1 MEVNVRTVES
11 LFQAN
16 NVRYEVPI
24 YQRPY
29 VWNRSDQWEPLWK
42 DVSRV
47 AENYLNATGPDDQNE
62 VRPHFIGALVLQ
74 QQASSAGEID
84 ARHIID
90 GQQRLTT
97 IQLLLDAVQEV
108 FEELDAIDRRH
119 TRFMERLVL
128 NDDLFSEVDPDHAY
142 KIWPASEDQ
151 EPFRRTMDNNSSTQ
165 GYESSRVVQAHE
177 FFRAEAQQ
185 WLAESLDLQYS
196 TDERANALKQT
207 LARLLQ
213 MVVIDIRTQED
224 AQMIFETLNARGTPL
239 LASDL
244 IKNFIIQ
251 EANRT
256 RLDTKVIYEDHLKG
270 FEKEWWR
277 RIVGSGQNARPRID
291 TYLYHWLTMQDLDEV
306 SAGNIFSSFQ
316 QYVTDEGRDINEISN
331 EIRQFSY
338 LYEELEEAKADDS
351 HFGKFLYRWRVMQ
364 IGVATPVLMWLLWQ
378 KNINALSNEQFAR
391 TLRAIE
397 SYLVRRM
404 ACYMSTAQY
413 DRLFRDLLRYAQ
425 RQPISGVDDSIVE
438 FLANQS
444 AAASVWPDDA
454 TLAQAFEEQPLF
466 WRLTRARL
474 RFVLEGIGDQL
485 RTKFGDEGPVPKGLT
500 IEHVM
505 PQEWK
510 NGNNWPIEDG
520 AQQEDPTA
528 ILSAARVR
536 DNTIHTIGN
545 LTLLTQNL
553 NSALSNSAWA
563 KKRELLSEHSAL
575 SLTRRTLLHEDTWDE
590 EAIRRRA
597 RVLFEAAKK
606 VWPYTDAV

>member
-1 MEVNVRTVES
+1 VEVNVRTVDS
-11 LFQAN
+11 LFLPN

-29 VWNRSDQWEPLWK
+29 VWNRSDQWEPLWS
-42 DVSRV
+42 DVCRV
-47 AENYLNATGPDDQNE
+47 AENYLNTTDSDDQNE

-108 FEELDAIDRRH
+108 FEDLEVIDRRH
-119 TRFMERLVL
+119 GRFMKRLVL
-128 NDDLFSEVDPDHAY
+128 NDELFSEVDSDHAY
-142 KIWPASEDQ
+142 KVWPASEDQ
-151 EPFRRTMDNNSSTQ
+151 EPFRKAMDNNSSTE
-165 GYESSRVVQAHE
+165 GYESSTVVQAHE
-177 FFRAEAQQ
+177 FFRAEAHQ
-185 WLAESLDLQYS
+185 WLAESLDSQYS
-196 TDERANALKQT
+196 IEQRANALKQT
-207 LARLLQ
+207 LAKLLQ

-256 RLDTKVIYEDHLKG
+256 GLNAKVIYEDHLKG

-291 TYLYHWLTMQDLDEV
+291 AYLYHWLTMQGRGDVL
-306 SAGNIFSSFQ
+306 AGNIFSSFQ
-316 QYVTDEGRDINEISN
+316 RYVTNEGRPIDEFSD
-331 EIRQFSY
+331 EIRRFSH

-351 HFGKFLYRWRVMQ
+351 YFGKFLYRWRVMQ
-364 IGVATPVLMWLLWQ
+364 AGVATPVLMWLLWQ
-378 KNINALSNEQFAR
+378 RTNNKLSNGQFVR

-397 SYLVRRM
+397 SYLVRWM
-404 ACYMSTAQY
+404 VCYMSTAQY
-413 DRLFRDLLRYAQ
+413 DRLFRDLLGYAQ
-425 RQPISGVDDSIVE
+425 DQPITEVDDSIVG

-454 TLAQAFEEQPLF
+454 TLSQAFEEQPLY
-466 WRLTRARL
+466 WRLSRARL
-474 RFVLEGIGDQL
+474 RFVLEALGDQL

-510 NGNNWPIEDG
+510 NENNWPIGDG
-520 AQQEDPTA
+520 SQQDDPTA
-528 ILSAARVR
+528 ILNAARVR
-536 DNTIHTIGN
+536 DNSIHTIGN

-553 NSALSNSAWA
+553 NSALSNSPWT
-563 KKRELLSEHSAL
+563 KKRDLLEKHSAL
-575 SLTRRTLLHEDTWDE
+575 SLTRRTLLHEETWDE
-590 EAIRRRA
+590 GAIRRRA
-597 RVLFEAAKK
+597 SVFFEAAAK
-606 VWPYTDAV
+606 VWPHMNTI